1 MTIHEV
7 CQRLGKSESTIR
19 RWIKQGK
26 LISTKVDGINQISDG
41 QVEALVADHVNDQ
54 SVTESMTGNLELIA
68 GLKSEV
74 EYLRQELKDT
84 RERSD
89 TIVLQLT
96 RQLENQQKLLEH
108 HQEPFWR
115 RLWRRRKTEAEQ

>member
-26 LISTKVDGINQISDG
+26 LISTKVDGVNQISVE
-41 QVEALVADHVNDQ
+41 QVDALANDMVSDQ
-54 SVTESMTGNLELIA
+54 SVTEGMTGHAELIT
-68 GLKSEV
+68 GLRSEV

-96 RQLENQQKLLEH
+96 RQLENQQKMLEY
-108 HQEPFWR
+108 HQEPWWQR
-115 RLWRRRKTEAEQ
+115 IWRRRKEGESS